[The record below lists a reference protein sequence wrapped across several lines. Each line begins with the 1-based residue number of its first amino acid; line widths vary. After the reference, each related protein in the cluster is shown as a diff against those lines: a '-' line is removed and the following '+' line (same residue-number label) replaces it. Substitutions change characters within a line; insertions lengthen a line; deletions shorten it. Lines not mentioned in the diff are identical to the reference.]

1 MAMLMFLFIVSFDR
15 SRHQCE
21 LDFCMDLINEI
32 ELTSLGIFRSGG
44 RQILSLLG
52 SPYVQLS

>member
-1 MAMLMFLFIVSFDR
+1 MLMFLFIASFDR

-21 LDFCMDLINEI
+21 LDFCMDLTNEI

-44 RQILSLLG
+44 KQILSLLG
-52 SPYVQLS
+52 SAYVQLS